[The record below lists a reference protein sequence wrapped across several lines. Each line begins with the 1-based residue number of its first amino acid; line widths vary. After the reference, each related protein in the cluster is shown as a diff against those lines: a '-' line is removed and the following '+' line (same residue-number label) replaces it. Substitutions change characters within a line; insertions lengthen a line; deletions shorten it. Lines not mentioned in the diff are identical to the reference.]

1 MASCPS
7 KWAFVLF
14 SSADTAAFPAR
25 DVCGCKDTPRHW
37 LTLRPPSQDRL
48 SKDSSLGLRDS
59 GFCPCGLFVGDLGQG
74 AAPGATKAL
83 WCLAP
88 GDFPNFISRE
98 LRSPDHRITESQN
111 GGGWKGPL
119 WVTQPNLLL
128 KQGHPEQA
136 AQDCGQAGLEYL
148 QRRRLH
154 SLPGQPE
161 SFLLNGC
168 HWPLKSSSPAAPRS
182 RQVACLLFFF
192 FFSPIRLWESCY
204 KFLHCKSEELNE
216 SLVNRCTSMGVDVPF
231 RAVLQKREIELT
243 ACRDRQGT
251 PSAAF
256 NHVKIF
262 HYYSHPFH
270 RWHSDSLSK

>member
-1 MASCPS
+1 VASCPS

-154 SLPGQPE
+154 SLPGQPVPGLRHAQRE
-161 SFLLNGC
+161 EVLPPVQLELPLLPFVPLSC
-168 HWPLKSSSPAAPRS
+168 RWAPLKRVWPHPPNDHPPENHSPS
-182 RQVACLLFFF
+182 RCLFA
-192 FFSPIRLWESCY
+192 LWDE
-204 KFLHCKSEELNE
+204 FAE
-216 SLVNRCTSMGVDVPF
+216 G
-231 RAVLQKREIELT
+231 
-243 ACRDRQGT
+243 G
-251 PSAAF
+251 
-256 NHVKIF
+256 
-262 HYYSHPFH
+262 
-270 RWHSDSLSK
+270 